1 MRLYTEARAQ
11 SRDRKDSMA
20 DSTRARMPATETQ
33 QTLRRIDR
41 ELGDLATVFPGRE
54 AGAGFPEVMRQP
66 HPLPP

>member
-41 ELGDLATVFPGRE
+41 ELGDLATVFP
-54 AGAGFPEVMRQP
+54 
-66 HPLPP
+66 